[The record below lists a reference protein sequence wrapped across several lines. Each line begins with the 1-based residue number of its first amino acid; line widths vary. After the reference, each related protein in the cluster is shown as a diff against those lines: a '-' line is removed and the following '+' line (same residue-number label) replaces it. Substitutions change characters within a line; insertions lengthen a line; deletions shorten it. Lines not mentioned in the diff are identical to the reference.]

1 MPTRGPAPEWVA
13 LLNTSLIVI
22 SGVFLLIGYYFIR
35 RYQREMRAIEL
46 LKDRGS
52 GKYGGSKADDVDA
65 LRQSALQKIV
75 LHKRSMLTATAF
87 AALFLVVYVTRAMLF
102 ETRLFAGEGLIRA
115 IYLFILVT
123 HTILAVLVG
132 PFALVTL
139 RRALRGEYAK
149 HRRVARI
156 TFPMWLYVV
165 VTGWLVYWM
174 LSTHTNVQ
182 SF

>member
-22 SGVFLLIGYYFIR
+22 SGIFLLLGYYFIR
-35 RYQREMRAIEL
+35 QRQIE
-46 LKDRGS
+46 
-52 GKYGGSKADDVDA
+52 
-65 LRQSALQKIV
+65 

-102 ETRLFAGEGLIRA
+102 ETRVFAGEGPVRIVYLAILIS
-115 IYLFILVT
+115 
-123 HTILAVLVG
+123 HTILAILVG

-139 RRALRGEYAK
+139 RRALRGEYSK
-149 HRRVARI
+149 HRQIARI

-165 VTGWLVYWM
+165 ATGWVIYWM
-174 LSTHTNVQ
+174 LHSLSVE
-182 SF
+182 SL